1 MSGRRRVIHINTA
14 PHLGPVTPEKRIST
28 IDILRGVAIFGILV
42 VNVTLDVPWHFLLGK
57 LWPGPADWLAKGLI
71 HFLASGKFLNL
82 FSLLFGLSFSLH
94 MGRVEARGIPFLPLY
109 ARRLIVLFF
118 IGLAHWLLGWGD
130 IVHFYAVFGF
140 LLLPFRGSA
149 SRRLVIAAFICL
161 LIPHAVGVFVTA
173 RHEAQLRHPATARQT
188 IRQAA
193 QEVAEEKT
201 QQEQALRVYSQGS
214 FPEIVAQ
221 RAQEFARS
229 EFSLRTWLNV
239 FGLSFSSFLLG
250 LYVGRQRILEDVPG
264 HIVFVRRVLWWG
276 LGLGLVGMSVDVVF
290 GHLMK
295 NPAQPFLTSQV
306 TSLFWDVGTKALSFF
321 YAAAVVLLAQ
331 GETWKDL
338 LAPLA
343 AVGRMALSNYLFQSL
358 IVAII
363 IYPYG
368 FGLFGR
374 FGPTQGV
381 ILAFLIFPLQVLLS
395 VWWIRR
401 FRFGPVE
408 WLWRTLTY
416 GKLQPMRV

>member
-1 MSGRRRVIHINTA
+1 
-14 PHLGPVTPEKRIST
+14 
-28 IDILRGVAIFGILV
+28 
-42 VNVTLDVPWHFLLGK
+42 
-57 LWPGPADWLAKGLI
+57 
-71 HFLASGKFLNL
+71 
-82 FSLLFGLSFSLH
+82 
-94 MGRVEARGIPFLPLY
+94 
-109 ARRLIVLFF
+109 
-118 IGLAHWLLGWGD
+118 
-130 IVHFYAVFGF
+130 
-140 LLLPFRGSA
+140 
-149 SRRLVIAAFICL
+149 
-161 LIPHAVGVFVTA
+161 
-173 RHEAQLRHPATARQT
+173 
-188 IRQAA
+188 
-193 QEVAEEKT
+193 
-201 QQEQALRVYSQGS
+201 
-214 FPEIVAQ
+214 
-221 RAQEFARS
+221 
-229 EFSLRTWLNV
+229 
-239 FGLSFSSFLLG
+239 
-250 LYVGRQRILEDVPG
+250 
-264 HIVFVRRVLWWG
+264 
-276 LGLGLVGMSVDVVF
+276 
-290 GHLMK
+290 MK